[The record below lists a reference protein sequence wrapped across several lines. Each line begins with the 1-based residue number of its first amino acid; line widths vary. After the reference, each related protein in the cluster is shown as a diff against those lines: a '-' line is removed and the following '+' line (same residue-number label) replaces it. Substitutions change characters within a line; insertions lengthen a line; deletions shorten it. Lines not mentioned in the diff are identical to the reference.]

1 MMRAPRRQR
10 GLTMAELLVAMTL
23 GLVVLLAGARLLA
36 MANAAYAGQIGL
48 AEVDEGG
55 RYALATIGHA
65 VRQAAF
71 VDWEQTGAAGPGP
84 AGRAALAGLDAH
96 SISKTSAGID
106 NPLPDSVNGSDVLAV
121 RLNGAGA
128 APDGD
133 GSVVS
138 CAGSPLHR
146 NEDGWSIFYVAENAQ
161 GVAELRCKYRG
172 PGSWGA
178 DAVIAG
184 VDSFQVL
191 YGLDTD
197 TPADGVANRYVNA
210 GIVGGLD
217 AALVLAGASAAERE
231 QDRLRRTHWKRVVS
245 VRIALLLHSA
255 TPHHAE
261 RPRRT
266 WHLFGAPYT
275 TAAGVDDP
283 GTAFN
288 EAAQAVELR
297 TRERKLFESTI
308 ALPSRPL

>member
-1 MMRAPRRQR
+1 MPRRQR

-36 MANAAYAGQIGL
+36 MANAAYAAQIGL

-71 VDWEQTGAAGPGP
+71 VDWERTGAAGPGP
-84 AGRAALAGLDAH
+84 AAHAALAGLDAR
-96 SISKTSAGID
+96 SLIRTSDGID

-121 RLNGAGA
+121 RVNGAGS

-138 CAGSPLHR
+138 CAGAPLHR
-146 NEDGWSIFYVAENAQ
+146 DEDGWSIFYVARNAQ
-161 GVAELRCKYRG
+161 GTAELRCKYRG

-178 DAVIAG
+178 DALIAG

-197 TPADGVANRYVNA
+197 TPPDGVANRYVNA
-210 GIVGGLD
+210 SIVRSLD
-217 AALVLAGASAAERE
+217 AALGLAGASAAERE

-255 TPHHAE
+255 TPHQAQG
-261 RPRRT
+261 PGRT

-275 TAAGVDDP
+275 AAAGVDDP
-283 GTAFN
+283 GTAFDA
-288 EAAQAVELR
+288 AAQSAQLR
-297 TRERKLFESTI
+297 ARERKLFESTI